1 MGDFTA
7 PSARLVA
14 AARGLLALD
23 QPDTNTVGMLR
34 DAGVPLAVGTAQ
46 SFRDIV
52 LATPGLDRAVNGVL
66 LDPATLHRVTGSG
79 STPAL
84 HRVCVP
90 VGVRMGD
97 ENLRSFDVAGSVD
110 GIVDD
115 IARHRAA
122 GASFARWRIVAM
134 ADTAVTELRARAR
147 LVAGWAAACV
157 TGDLTPFVDVV
168 AIPGARDGLHEA
180 ATVHGGAVRTVLDAL
195 RTEGV
200 HLDDVVLGSS
210 IVTPGRRASDVAT
223 AEDVARATL
232 RGLHAAGAED
242 LAGVVFT
249 PGGRP
254 DRLTAHLAAVQW
266 LGPRTPVGYCL
277 GRSMLGSVAR
287 AWGGK
292 PEQVLDA
299 HTELI
304 TRFTSVGAVVRAG
317 MGEEPRRRVAG

>member
-1 MGDFTA
+1 MGDITA
-7 PSARLVA
+7 PSARLFA

-23 QPDTNTVGMLR
+23 QPHTNTVGMLR
-34 DAGVPLAVGTAQ
+34 DAAVPLAPGTVHA
-46 SFRDIV
+46 FRDLV
-52 LATPGLDRAVNGVL
+52 LATPGLDRAVNGIL
-66 LDPATLHRVTGSG
+66 LDPATLHRVTDSG
-79 STPAL
+79 PTPAL
-84 HRVCVP
+84 HRVWVP
-90 VGVRMGD
+90 LGVRMGD

-110 GIVDD
+110 GIADEID
-115 IARHRAA
+115 RHRRA
-122 GASFARWRIVAM
+122 GASFARWRIVAT
-134 ADTAVTELRARAR
+134 ADTATTEVRARAR

-157 TGDLTPFVDVV
+157 TGGLTPFVDVV
-168 AIPGARDGLHEA
+168 AIPDPRDGLHEA
-180 ATVHGGAVRTVLDAL
+180 AIAHGAAVRTVLDAL
-195 RTEGV
+195 RVERV

-232 RGLHAAGAED
+232 RGLHSAGAEE

-266 LGPRTPVGYCL
+266 LGPRMPVGYCL
-277 GRSMLGSVAR
+277 GRSTLGTVAR

-292 PEQVLDA
+292 PERVLHA

-317 MGEEPRRRVAG
+317 AGEATRRATG

>member
-1 MGDFTA
+1 MGDYTA

-14 AARGLLALD
+14 PPRGLLALD

-34 DAGVPLAVGTAQ
+34 DAGVPLEAGTVEA
-46 SFRDIV
+46 FRDIV
-52 LATPGLDRAVNGVL
+52 LATPGLDRAVSGIL

-84 HRVCVP
+84 RRVRVP

-110 GIVDD
+110 GIADE
-115 IARHRAA
+115 IARHRDA

-134 ADTAVTELRARAR
+134 ADTATTEIRGRAR
-147 LVAGWAAACV
+147 LVAGWAAACIA
-157 TGDLTPFVDVV
+157 GGLTPFVDVV
-168 AIPGARDGLHEA
+168 AIPGARDGVHEA
-180 ATVHGGAVRTVLDAL
+180 STVHAEVVRTVLDAL

-232 RGLHAAGAED
+232 RGLHAAGAEE

-266 LGPRTPVGYCL
+266 LGPRMPIGYCL
-277 GRSMLGSVAR
+277 GRSMLSTVAR

-292 PEQVLDA
+292 PDQVLDA
-299 HTELI
+299 HTEVL
-304 TRFTSVGAVVRAG
+304 TRFTSIGAVVRAG
-317 MGEEPRRRVAG
+317 IGEDTRRRAAG

>member
-23 QPDTNTVGMLR
+23 QPDTNTTGMLR
-34 DAGVPLAVGTAQ
+34 DAGVPLAPGTAQ
-46 SFRDIV
+46 AFRDIV
-52 LATPGLDRAVNGVL
+52 LATPGLDRAVNGIL

-84 HRVCVP
+84 HRTRVP

-97 ENLRSFDVAGSVD
+97 ENRRSFDVAGSTD
-110 GIVDD
+110 GIADE
-115 IARHRAA
+115 IARHRDA

-147 LVAGWAAACV
+147 LVAGWAAAC
-157 TGDLTPFVDVV
+157 TAGGLTPFVDVV
-168 AIPGARDGLHEA
+168 AIPGTRDGVHDA
-180 ATVHGGAVRTVLDAL
+180 ATVHAAAVRTVLDAL

-232 RGLHAAGAED
+232 RGLHAAGAEE

-266 LGPRTPVGYCL
+266 LGPRMPVGYCL
-277 GRSMLGSVAR
+277 GRSMLSSVAR
-287 AWGGK
+287 AWGGA
-292 PEQVLDA
+292 PDRVLDA

-304 TRFTSVGAVVRAG
+304 TRVTSVGAVVRAG
-317 MGEEPRRRVAG
+317 MVEEPRRRAAG